1 MSPCCDGLA
10 HPQPEFLVVAG
21 TGTAVGRSV
30 GVVYKTR
37 LLAVAAA
44 SVRNGYIRV
53 PVGVVSATVPAI
65 DAGACTTP
73 AVALNVVGI
82 ERGGVSRHKAHAGR
96 YIKAVVVGIVLI
108 AAAARVKVIVLKIG
122 VVGSVRNSSIGVASQ
137 GIDYRIG
144 ILGRSSGQ
152 AG

>member
-21 TGTAVGRSV
+21 TGTAGGRSG
-30 GVVYKTR
+30 GVVYKTC
-37 LLAVAAA
+37 LFAVV

-53 PVGVVSATVPAI
+53 PVGIVSAAVPAI
-65 DAGACTTP
+65 DAGTCTTP

-82 ERGGVSRHKAHAGR
+82 ERGCVSRHKAHAGR